1 MLLKL
6 LQMRSPSSLCLVM
19 CWPTICSV
27 GVSQVATRPSQGNV
41 SSRVGWLLVSRGF
54 SSRESTLFQPRA
66 RADLVLGTVEVV
78 VDGVWSS
85 SVPGHEDGS
94 IAKES
99 GTPTG
104 IWKTKH

>member
-6 LQMRSPSSLCLVM
+6 LQMRSPSSLCLLM

-27 GVSQVATRPSQGNV
+27 GVSHLATGPSQGSV
-41 SSRVGWLLVSRGF
+41 SSSVGWLLVSSGL
-54 SSRESTLFQPRA
+54 SREESSLFQPRA
-66 RADLVLGTVEVV
+66 SADLVRGTVEVV

-85 SVPGHEDGS
+85 SVPGHEEGS
-94 IAKES
+94 ITKES

-104 IWKTKH
+104 I